1 MSSPMAPPAAPPR
14 DPIKETMSPLNGPDT
29 ALRVKSG
36 EVNPNG
42 TFGEFMESSF
52 GIKWEDPMQVAMEKM
67 KGAAGNA
74 TAMGKSKSMAAGA
87 RPPGPPANQVSGM
100 PQRPQ
105 PAGRPMA
112 AQGGLE
118 SLMGGR

>member
-1 MSSPMAPPAAPPR
+1 MSSPMAPPVAGA
-14 DPIKETMSPLNGPDT
+14 DPLKATQSPLNGPD
-29 ALRVKSG
+29 AAMMVKSG
-36 EVNPNG
+36 QVNPGG

-52 GIKWEDPMQVAMEKM
+52 GIKWEDPMQVAMQKM

-74 TAMGKSKSMAAGA
+74 TPQGKVKSMASGA
-87 RPPGPPANQVSGM
+87 RPQGPAANQAPGM